1 MEFDDFS
8 THDSHKKPSMSVLR
22 DLIPYMRTVK
32 GILVATMIYLL
43 IATLTSTIVPLLLK
57 TAIDDYIVPKDFQGL
72 LMIGLYSLL
81 LILGTYVFQYL
92 GTYYSFVAAQK
103 IVLDLRRDIFHKL
116 LTLSNRYLGK
126 TPLGVIITRTTND
139 TEKLSELMSSGAVQ
153 LINDAILLIVTL
165 FFLFSTNVTLSLYSL
180 CLTPLVIWSVVFF
193 SKLLRKSYDIAR
205 NKLTQLNINLQE
217 NLSGISIIKIFNRQA
232 KNRTYFDSISEAYGN
247 STYTALKQHTYF
259 NQTINICSFLSRITV
274 VVAGSYMVIK
284 GTSTIGTLTAFLF
297 WVNYFYQPLRDMGE
311 RFNILQDA
319 ASSMGKIGNILHC
332 DEVIPDKALPSPKPP
347 VFEGKIEFKDV
358 VFRYSEEKEILK
370 NVSFTI
376 EPSQRI
382 ALVGPTGAGKSTI
395 MNILLRLFDIESGS
409 VLIDGIDIQSIPL
422 QELRSNMSIVLQD
435 VFIFKGTVMEN
446 ITLGQD
452 IPEEK
457 IIEASKYLNAH
468 PFISALSKGYHTQ
481 LSSEGSNLSHGQKQL
496 ISFIRA
502 LVHNPRILLL
512 DEATSSVDT
521 YTEKLIQEGI
531 NKLMQGRTSIAIAH
545 RLSTI
550 TSCDQIFVID
560 QGKIIEKGNHDE
572 LLAKKGF
579 YYDLYTTQFQDSP

>member
-1 MEFDDFS
+1 
-8 THDSHKKPSMSVLR
+8 
-22 DLIPYMRTVK
+22 
-32 GILVATMIYLL
+32 
-43 IATLTSTIVPLLLK
+43 
-57 TAIDDYIVPKDFQGL
+57 
-72 LMIGLYSLL
+72 
-81 LILGTYVFQYL
+81 L

-116 LTLSNRYLGK
+116 LTLSNQYLGK

-153 LINDAILLIVTL
+153 LINDAILMIVTL
-165 FFLFSTNVTLSLYSL
+165 FFLFSTNVRLSLYSL

-217 NLSGISIIKIFNRQA
+217 NLSGISIIKIFNQQA
-232 KNRTYFDSISEAYGN
+232 KNRTYFDAISEKYGD
-247 STYTALKQHTYF
+247 STYVALKQHTYF
-259 NQTINICSFLSRITV
+259 NQIINICNFLSRITV
-274 VVAGSYMVIK
+274 VVAGSYMVIQ

-297 WVNYFYQPLRDMGE
+297 WVNYFYQPLRDIGE

-332 DEVIPDKALPSPKPP
+332 DEVIPDKAPPSLKPP

-370 NVSFTI
+370 HISFTI

-409 VLIDGIDIQSIPL
+409 VYIDGIDIRSIPL
-422 QELRSNMSIVLQD
+422 KELRSNMSIVLQD
-435 VFIFKGTVMEN
+435 VFIFKGTVIEN
-446 ITLGQD
+446 VTMGQD

-468 PFISALSKGYHTQ
+468 PFISALPKGYHTQ
-481 LSSEGSNLSHGQKQL
+481 LSSEVSNLSHGQKQL

-550 TSCDQIFVID
+550 TSCDQIYVID
-560 QGKIIEKGNHDE
+560 QGKIIENGNHDE

-579 YYDLYTTQFQDSP
+579 YYDLYTTQFQDNL